1 MAMNLET
8 LEALNRLKSAFEEDP
23 RRKKLLQAEKEM
35 ESDPEAKRLTKK
47 KDLLTEE
54 YEQARFRYGENSEQA
69 KSAWRSLYLI
79 KKELDELP
87 VCEAYRKAYAPMA
100 LLCRQMDTILFDSF
114 RDETDCGG
122 KI

>member
-1 MAMNLET
+1 MNLET
-8 LEALNRLKSAFEEDP
+8 LDALNRLKAAFEEDP
-23 RRKKLLQAEKEM
+23 RRQRLLQAEKEM
-35 ESDPEAKRLTKK
+35 ESDPKAQELTKE
-47 KDLLTEE
+47 KDRLTEE
-54 YEQARFRYGENSEQA
+54 YEQARFRYGESSEQA
-69 KSAWRSLYLI
+69 KGAWHSLYLI

-100 LLCRQMDTILFDSF
+100 LLYREMDGILFDSF